1 MEDWYPPVSPSVRR
15 AANAWARRNGLLIA
29 GLREWWFDVL
39 STLFPSV
46 PDRVAPRLLDAL
58 ARRRHYLAENPYNY
72 SLATTLD
79 ALYSVSRLFLGR
91 TAGNSDEGRAI
102 AAALKRRDPFGF
114 EYLSRFEHYDEML
127 RGSFA
132 YLELAYDQRTG
143 VEVAALARVTREAYR
158 LTLATELVPR
168 QRVDKVLEAAGDAL
182 AACGRPGSAGITD
195 ASAVFR
201 ICLDNLQRFKRELY
215 PVVLRAIGS
224 FYEEDDTSGEKRQK
238 ILEFIDLRPSDV
250 LTVKRFAAAEAERRE
265 RQLAEQATIEIVKVE
280 REKAERVTER
290 FGAVLET
297 LAALFPD
304 SGIEAVDQQPY
315 LLPYFDDRVFTT
327 SLPFD
332 HGSANVELVSRTDP
346 IAVILVLHR
355 IVDDLLS
362 AVDHY
367 ALERLTNR
375 TGIGERLAQIKTDWN
390 AVYTTHFQRY
400 VRLLHELAKARA
412 DSDRRSAS
420 AANLIRSIE
429 AEITQLR
436 GALVHRY
443 EPSGRART
451 GVVRGPELWDLV
463 ARLASVLADVNEDLN
478 QDLGRRKDPVARKIY
493 QELGSRAIVEYS
505 EHTTP
510 GTVMFKP
517 VTRQVRRYLEA
528 RHHSSI
534 ASIPRVAQLFHVD
547 LLRGVVNLYRYLTN
561 DPGSVLRTAG
571 ERVTVAGDDERS
583 QWSRER
589 DAVAGAPDRLQ
600 IRLGEQLLSEYTDT
614 LTGLRT
620 KNYYLQ
626 KLPQRFSALAA
637 SGTPVSLV
645 IVDIDHFKWINDELG
660 HQKGD
665 DVLRAAATTLRAAV
679 RSGQD
684 AAIRYGG
691 EELLVV
697 SPTPLA
703 ASVALA
709 ERLRDTQE
717 RQVASEELYA
727 PVAGISSRNGEPCGT
742 FSIGVAERADGE
754 SLEQCLERADR
765 ALYQAKRTR
774 NAVCVTTLSTGGEQR
789 FEPYDLFARSRGGAN
804 GSASTDTD
812 GSASGRAS
820 ARGRDDADA
829 TAQPPDAVG

>member
-1 MEDWYPPVSPSVRR
+1 MEDWYPPVNPAIRR
-15 AANAWARRNGLLIA
+15 AANAWARRNGLLLV
-29 GLREWWFDVL
+29 GLRERWFDLL
-39 STLFPSV
+39 STFFPSV
-46 PDRVAPRLLDAL
+46 PDRVAPRLVDAL

-91 TAGNSDEGRAI
+91 NAGKPEDGLAV
-102 AAALKRRDPFGF
+102 ADALRRRDPFGF
-114 EYLSRFEHYDEML
+114 EYLSRFEHHDEML

-132 YLELAYDQRTG
+132 YLELACDQGTD
-143 VEVAALARVTREAYR
+143 VEVAALARVTRETYR
-158 LTLATELVPR
+158 LTMGTELVPR

-182 AACGRPGSAGITD
+182 LAYGRPGSAGITD
-195 ASAVFR
+195 ATAIFR

-215 PVVLRAIGS
+215 PVVLRAIDA
-224 FYEEDDTSGEKRQK
+224 FYEENDASPEKRQK
-238 ILEFIDLRPSDV
+238 ILEFVDLRQSDI
-250 LTVKRFAAAEAERRE
+250 LTVKRFGAAQSERRE
-265 RQLAEQATIEIVKVE
+265 RQLADQAALEIAKVE
-280 REKAERVTER
+280 REKAERVTDR

-297 LAALFPD
+297 LSALFPD
-304 SGIEAVDQQPY
+304 SGIEGVDQQPY

-332 HGSANVELVSRTDP
+332 HGTANVEVVSRTDP
-346 IAVILVLHR
+346 IAVILVMHR

-400 VRLLHELAKARA
+400 VRLLNELAKTRA
-412 DSDRRSAS
+412 DGDGRSSS

-429 AEITQLR
+429 AEIAQLR
-436 GALVHRY
+436 GALIHRY
-443 EPSGRART
+443 APSNRARP

-493 QELGSRAIVEYS
+493 HELGEGAIVAYGD
-505 EHTTP
+505 HTTP
-510 GTVMFKP
+510 GTVLFKP

-528 RHHSSI
+528 RHYSSI
-534 ASIPRVAQLFHVD
+534 GSIPRVAQLFHFD
-547 LLRGVVNLYRYLTN
+547 LLRGVTNLYRYLTN

-571 ERVTVAGDDERS
+571 ERVTLAGADERT
-583 QWSRER
+583 QWAREHDAAGR
-589 DAVAGAPDRLQ
+589 DSLDRLQ

-620 KNYYLQ
+620 KNYFLQ
-626 KLPQRFSALAA
+626 KLPQRFAALVS
-637 SGTPVSLV
+637 SGSPVSV
-645 IVDIDHFKWINDELG
+645 AMIDIDHFKWVNDELG
-660 HQKGD
+660 HLKGD
-665 DVLRAAATTLRAAV
+665 DVLRAAAATLRSTV

-703 ASVALA
+703 AAVAVA
-709 ERLRDTQE
+709 ERLRDTQD

-727 PVAGISSRNGEPCGT
+727 PVAGIASRNGEPCGT
-742 FSIGVAERADGE
+742 FSIGIAERAAGE

-765 ALYQAKRTR
+765 ALYEAKRTR
-774 NAVCVTTLSTGGEQR
+774 NSVCAAVVAEGGQTSYV
-789 FEPYDLFARSRGGAN
+789 PYDRFARAGAGAN
-804 GSASTDTD
+804 PGAGAPAST
-812 GSASGRAS
+812 RAS
-820 ARGRDDADA
+820 AGAKAPR
-829 TAQPPDAVG
+829 PDAAG